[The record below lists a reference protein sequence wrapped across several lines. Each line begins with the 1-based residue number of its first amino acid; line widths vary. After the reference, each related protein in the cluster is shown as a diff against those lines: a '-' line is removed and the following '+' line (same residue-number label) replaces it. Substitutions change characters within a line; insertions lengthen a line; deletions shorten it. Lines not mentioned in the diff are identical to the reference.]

1 MRRGVSFTDPGGRM
15 AKFPRVG
22 HLYIDRYGNGVRV
35 VSTCTERQ
43 LVTHQLEPDY
53 GWTINAALI
62 VFNAR
67 FRRLA

>member
-1 MRRGVSFTDPGGRM
+1 M

-22 HLYIDRYGNGVRV
+22 HHYQDGLGNVVRV
-35 VSTCTERQ
+35 ISTC
-43 LVTHQLEPDY
+43 
-53 GWTINAALI
+53 AALI